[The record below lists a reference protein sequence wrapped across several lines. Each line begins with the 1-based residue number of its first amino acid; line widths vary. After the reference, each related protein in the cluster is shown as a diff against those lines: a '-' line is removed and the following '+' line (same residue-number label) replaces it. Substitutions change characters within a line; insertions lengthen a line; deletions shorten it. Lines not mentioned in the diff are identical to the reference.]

1 MKKQKPYLDRV
12 HTWGRISSLT
22 TLCVMLMFPS
32 AICLYLNVWPQFHDV
47 FNGLIKIIP
56 LFWTTGVIEVVSYT
70 PVLGAGGTYLSFVT
84 GNITNLKLPCGLN
97 AMESAN
103 VKANSEEGEV
113 VSTIAIATSAIT
125 TTLILA
131 VGVLLFSPVLP
142 HITAEGSLF
151 APAFQQVVPALFG
164 ALGAGYFIKHWRIS
178 ILPIVV
184 MVIVLVFSGGIPTG
198 TLVPIGVVVSLL
210 GAFGMFKLGWVGSK
224 EKTDAVEE

>member
-1 MKKQKPYLDRV
+1 MKKERPYLDRV

-22 TLCVMLMFPS
+22 TLCVMLMFPA
-32 AICLYLNVWPQFHDV
+32 AICLYLNVWPRFHDV
-47 FNGLIKIIP
+47 FSGLIKIIP
-56 LFWTTGVIEVVSYT
+56 LFWTTAVIEVVSYT

-97 AMESAN
+97 AMESAG
-103 VKANSEEGEV
+103 VKAQSEEGEV

-142 HITAEGSLF
+142 LIKESKLL
-151 APAFQQVVPALFG
+151 APAFQQVLPALFG
-164 ALGAGYFIKHWRIS
+164 ALGAGYFMKHWRIS

-184 MVIVLVFSGGIPTG
+184 MVIVLVFSGGMPAG

-210 GAFGMFKLGWVGSK
+210 GAFGMFKLGWIGSK
-224 EKTDAVEE
+224 NTDAAKE